1 MQNEL
6 KDLLFALHNATV
18 FVTAQKNEDGLW
30 EMEIQIKDTYD
41 YDEGKS
47 EGAVGVAVDALA
59 RSQKKGLF
67 VAYPLRIHLE
77 R

>member
-18 FVTAQKNEDGLW
+18 FVKAQKNEDGIW

-41 YDEGKS
+41 FTEFKNLNMIYM
-47 EGAVGVAVDALA
+47 
-59 RSQKKGLF
+59 QK
-67 VAYPLRIHLE
+67 
-77 R
+77 